1 MKALPCPSCGAPI
14 AVKQGDASQK
24 CSFCEN
30 VFQTDF
36 ATVPE
41 FEGLDEKQ
49 YKKLKRRA
57 NDSLDR
63 NLINK
68 AYLQFSLLAELLETN
83 IDEEYLDIRAK
94 SYSLK
99 LKEILHESYNT
110 TDGTTIVS
118 VQHEAK
124 YADVSEPSYYFTRID
139 APMIDLIDDIED
151 KCDSLAKEDAIFL
164 ARRSFKYIALEL
176 ENYLIPATEFIFENA
191 SFCEV
196 EGYTDFGSYT
206 DYYALAEPIYLGI
219 QIRCQ
224 LYAMLIKY
232 LEIIDI
238 DEPLDNPLTS
248 LEVYNNA
255 RKNVMKDFNLRYIQL
270 NRRHGTYSYKAILHD
285 KGVKEFSD
293 AMQRLEDKL
302 RPYFEEKERIDKEEE
317 QKRKIEEE
325 RIREQKKAQALQK
338 AKEEKEKREKWLAS
352 PEYAALKKKRIKIF
366 STVFVVLAIAG
377 GGFFIKNSLMQDKSN
392 SDSISMK
399 F

>member
-14 AVKQGDASQK
+14 AVKQGVASQK

-68 AYLQFSLLAELLETN
+68 AYLQFSSLAELLETN

-176 ENYLIPATEFIFENA
+176 ENYLIPATQFIFENA

-238 DEPLDNPLTS
+238 DEPLDNPVTS

-255 RKNVMKDFNLRYIQL
+255 RKYVMQDFNLRYIQL
-270 NRRHGTYSYKAILHD
+270 NRRHGTYSYKEILHD

-302 RPYFEEKERIDKEEE
+302 SPYFEEKERIEKEEE

-325 RIREQKKAQALQK
+325 RIREQKKAEAIQK

-352 PEYAALKKKRIKIF
+352 PEYAALKKKRIKII
-366 STVFVVLAIAG
+366 SATLIVIALV
-377 GGFFIKNSLMQDKSN
+377 GGFFVLRNNINSIKNDNQVSER
-392 SDSISMK
+392 I
-399 F
+399 